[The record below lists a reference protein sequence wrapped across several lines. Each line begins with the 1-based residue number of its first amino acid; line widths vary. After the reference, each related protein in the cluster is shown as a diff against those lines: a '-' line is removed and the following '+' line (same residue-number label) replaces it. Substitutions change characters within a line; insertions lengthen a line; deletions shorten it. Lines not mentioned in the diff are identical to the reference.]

1 MMDKEAWLIDGKIG
15 ANKLGL
21 SSANLSRTKLS

>member
-1 MMDKEAWLIDGKIG
+1 MMDKEAWLIVWQIG

-21 SSANLSRTKLS
+21 SSANLSRTKFG